1 MGRAVSLQHI
11 APSIACLPVGRPL
24 DRYNLGTMR
33 AHFATLLA
41 TTFVLSCSTPATESA
56 ARPAARG
63 VSASELSTEKAA
75 LLKAYARGGP
85 EWVATRDAALRDP
98 ALAQFFVENLVLEL
112 AKAYRALGGGD
123 HARAMRAHQRALEE
137 LVALPELS
145 TPVLVTLLE
154 VADPV
159 GSTVAA
165 RALEEVGRPAV
176 EPVVALLASE
186 EVETRRRAADLL
198 GKLPHAG
205 TAEARVRK
213 QMIEVFGQEPDWL
226 ARTAL
231 ARSIGARGSRDS
243 DVTPWRQA
251 LQAGLLDA
259 DPAVAQA
266 STEGLI
272 ALGDERAIP
281 ILIDVLERSARAGDM
296 PRFQGAQRALVLLA
310 RESEKPSVE
319 AWRQW
324 WAKREAQ
331 ARQ

>member
-1 MGRAVSLQHI
+1 MGRAVSLRRTRRAVA
-11 APSIACLPVGRPL
+11 APPRRPVL
-24 DRYNLGTMR
+24 DRYTLRTMR
-33 AHFATLLA
+33 ALTTSLLA
-41 TTFVLSCSTPATESA
+41 ASFVLSCSTPATESA
-56 ARPAARG
+56 TRPAARG
-63 VSASELSTEKAA
+63 VSASELSVEKAA

-85 EWVATRDAALRDP
+85 EWAATRDAALSDP
-98 ALAQFFVENLVLEL
+98 ALAQFFIENLVLEL
-112 AKAYRALGGGD
+112 VKAYRALGGGD
-123 HARAMRAHQRALEE
+123 HARAMRAYQRALEE
-137 LVALPELS
+137 LVALPDLS

-165 RALEEVGRPAV
+165 RALEDVGRPAV
-176 EPVVALLASE
+176 EPVAALLASA

-205 TAEARVRK
+205 TPEARVRTR
-213 QMIEVFGQEPDWL
+213 MVEVFGQEPDWL